1 MNEDFRGIKSNLHIY
16 FDLDWIDNDMLEK
29 ILNGFNEGKNMT
41 LDELLETVS
50 PEVKEAIIDICER
63 AGTYDAD
70 WEVLKAAGK
79 LIARYK
85 EKDEHYFTLN
95 LTEAE
100 HSIIEDKLRK
110 LCNEK
115 GLELIYYR
123 KIKSGHIP
131 MRREVKIKGDITF
144 VHSCFE
150 QLDLMEDILPC

>member
-70 WEVLKAAGK
+70 WEVLKAAG
-79 LIARYK
+79 
-85 EKDEHYFTLN
+85 
-95 LTEAE
+95 
-100 HSIIEDKLRK
+100 
-110 LCNEK
+110 
-115 GLELIYYR
+115 ELL
-123 KIKSGHIP
+123 
-131 MRREVKIKGDITF
+131 VKNKKQRG
-144 VHSCFE
+144 
-150 QLDLMEDILPC
+150 

>member
-1 MNEDFRGIKSNLHIY
+1 MNENFRGIKSNLPIY

-41 LDELLETVS
+41 LDELLEAVS
-50 PEVKEAIIDICER
+50 PEVKEAIVEICER
-63 AGTYDAD
+63 AGTYDAN
-70 WEVLKAAGK
+70 WEVLKAAGE

-100 HSIIEDKLRK
+100 HNIVENELRK
-110 LCNEK
+110 LCDKK

-123 KIKSGHIP
+123 KMVDHIP
-131 MRREVKIKGDITF
+131 MFREIEIKGNITS
-144 VHSCFE
+144 VYSCFE
-150 QLDLMEDILPC
+150 QLGLMENIMPC